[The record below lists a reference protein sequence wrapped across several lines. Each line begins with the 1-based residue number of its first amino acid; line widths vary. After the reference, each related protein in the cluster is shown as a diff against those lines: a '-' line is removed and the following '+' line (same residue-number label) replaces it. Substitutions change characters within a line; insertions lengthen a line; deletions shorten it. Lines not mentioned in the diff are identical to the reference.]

1 MLGFL
6 VCFNLLRFC
15 ISIILLDL
23 IQRYIQKKPPGLQS
37 VLDLLMLDG
46 IKVWIVK
53 DIFGTILDLV
63 GIFHGNIDPLAAEIM
78 IQIMTFLLVISVA
91 AVQVIL
97 VVKILLIFQPGI
109 FVDLPDSKVIW
120 MSRTATLIYP
130 LLKVV
135 LDCLIPL
142 STELTLMEFLTGNVV
157 KS

>member
-1 MLGFL
+1 
-6 VCFNLLRFC
+6 
-15 ISIILLDL
+15 
-23 IQRYIQKKPPGLQS
+23 
-37 VLDLLMLDG
+37 
-46 IKVWIVK
+46 
-53 DIFGTILDLV
+53 
-63 GIFHGNIDPLAAEIM
+63 M

-91 AVQVIL
+91 AAQVIL